1 MREISAGIIICR
13 RTREGPRFLLL
24 YHGGS
29 YWNFPKGKLGMGEH
43 AFRAAL
49 REVEEETGL
58 KPRDLQFREPFKVL
72 DSFTY
77 VRNRQKIFKTVT
89 YYLAET
95 RNPHVR
101 VDTAPDHREGE
112 RHEGYGWFLYRD
124 AARML
129 SKPNLRRHLKHAYDL
144 VVRKKSLPGSRTA
157 TSGGIPG
164 GARSVKKFE
173 G

>member
-1 MREISAGIIICR
+1 MREISAGIIIYR
-13 RTREGPRFLLL
+13 RTNEGPRFLLL
-24 YHGGS
+24 YSGGA
-29 YWNFPKGKLGMGEH
+29 YWNFPKGKLGEGEH

-58 KPRDLQFREPFKVL
+58 RSRDLRFKEPFRVH

-95 RNPHVR
+95 REPRVR
-101 VDTAPDHREGE
+101 IKTVPEYHQGE
-112 RHEGYGWFLYRD
+112 HHEGYGWFLYRD

-164 GARSVKKFE
+164 GARGVKKFE

>member
-1 MREISAGIIICR
+1 MAPGREISAGIIIYR
-13 RTREGPRFLLL
+13 RTEEGPRFLLL
-24 YHGGS
+24 YSGGA
-29 YWNFPKGKLGMGEH
+29 YWNFPKGKLGEGEH

-58 KPRDLQFREPFKVL
+58 APRDLRFGERFKVR

-77 VRNRQKIFKTVT
+77 VRNRRKIFKTVT

-95 RNPHVR
+95 REPRVR
-101 VDTAPDHREGE
+101 VKIVPEDHAGE
-112 RHEGYGWFLYRD
+112 HHQGYGWFLFRD

-129 SKPNLRRHLKHAYDL
+129 SKPNLRRHLRHAYDL
-144 VVRKKSLPGSRTA
+144 IVHKKGLPGSRTA
-157 TSGGIPG
+157 TGGGILG
-164 GARSVKKFE
+164 GVKKFE

>member
-1 MREISAGIIICR
+1 MERKIFVKSTRPPVTPGREISAGIIIYR

-24 YHGGS
+24 YSGGS
-29 YWNFPKGKLGMGEH
+29 YWNFPKGKLGVGEH

-58 KPRDLQFREPFKVL
+58 RPSDLRFKEQFRVR
-72 DSFTY
+72 DNFTY

-95 RNPHVR
+95 GEPRVR
-101 VDTAPDHREGE
+101 VKMVPEHHEGE
-112 RHEGYGWFLYRD
+112 RHEGYGWFLHLD

-144 VVRKKSLPGSRTA
+144 VIRKKSI
-157 TSGGIPG
+157 SGGQKHP
-164 GARSVKKFE
+164 
-173 G
+173 